1 MNKDKALQIIKQTL
15 DQAIKMGIAPNLE
28 TSAIISQAWE
38 HLKSV
43 ISVDNGKT
51 TNDN

>member
-1 MNKDKALQIIKQTL
+1 MNKDKAMQIIKQTL

-28 TSAIISQAWE
+28 TSAIISEAWAY
-38 HLKSV
+38 LKKV
-43 ISVDNGKT
+43 LSVDNGKT

>member
-1 MNKDKALQIIKQTL
+1 MNKDKALQIIKQAL

-28 TSAIISQAWE
+28 TTAIISEAWIY
-38 HLKSV
+38 LKKML
-43 ISVDNGKT
+43 VDNGQG

>member
-1 MNKDKALQIIKQTL
+1 MNKDKAVQIIKQTL

-28 TSAIISQAWE
+28 TTAIIAEAWQY
-38 HLKSV
+38 LKS
-43 ISVDNGKT
+43 IITDNGQT

>member
-28 TSAIISQAWE
+28 TTAIISEAWQY
-38 HLKSV
+38 LKK
-43 ISVDNGKT
+43 ILVDNGQRT
-51 TNDN
+51 DDN